1 MFVYLLIHNRK
12 KKLKKWIHEWIHFL
26 TTMNNTT
33 NIINLT
39 LTKNKNMMTFYSN
52 KMKDET
58 EVGILRIGPR

>member
-1 MFVYLLIHNRK
+1 MFVYLLIHNRGK
-12 KKLKKWIHEWIHFL
+12 KKKRIHESIQFF

-52 KMKDET
+52 KMRDET